1 MEEEEEEGRGAQTV
15 RGGDVYE
22 IAGRR
27 ERKLLLEVGVVAVE
41 LVALGEDDHVRED
54 EHVPLLHDAA
64 AAVDEAHVKLRLE
77 LARRRCCEV
86 LLQWVESLR
95 NTPQCRH
102 ALRLLLARALFLI
115 QLVTK
120 SLYVLQSFVNAVG
133 LKGAMQQTVIV
144 VLCVELCAQTKAN
157 QGGQAACICGAP
169 S

>member
-1 MEEEEEEGRGAQTV
+1 MEEEGRGAQTV

-22 IAGRR
+22 IAGRC
-27 ERKLLLEVGVVAVE
+27 ERKLLLEVVVVAVE

-54 EHVPLLHDAA
+54 EHVPLLHDSA

-102 ALRLLLARALFLI
+102 ALRLLLARALFLV

-120 SLYVLQSFVNAVG
+120 SLHVLQSFVNAVG
-133 LKGAMQQTVIV
+133 WDGMGNETHSDAFVHV
-144 VLCVELCAQTKAN
+144 WNCVHKQR
-157 QGGQAACICGAP
+157 
-169 S
+169 